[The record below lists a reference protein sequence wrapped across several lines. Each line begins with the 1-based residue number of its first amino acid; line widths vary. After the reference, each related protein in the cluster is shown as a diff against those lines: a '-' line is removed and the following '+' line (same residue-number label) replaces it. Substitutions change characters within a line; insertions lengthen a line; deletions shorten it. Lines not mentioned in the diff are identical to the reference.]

1 MVLIVL
7 FCARLKGIIFLIAIL
22 LWKLQQKQRAKNKT
36 KQQQP
41 SPPPKKKPKQ
51 ATLLEHKMH
60 WIKMVLTATLNE
72 SDVYD
77 YFEAVYFRQLEKNI
91 GWSDKN

>member
-41 SPPPKKKPKQ
+41 PPPEKKPKQ
-51 ATLLEHKMH
+51 ATLLEHKMY

>member
-22 LWKLQQKQRAKNKT
+22 YILLWKLQQKQRAKNKT
-36 KQQQP
+36 TTTTKP
-41 SPPPKKKPKQ
+41 TPPPEKKIPKQ

-77 YFEAVYFRQLEKNI
+77 YFEAV
-91 GWSDKN
+91 

>member
-41 SPPPKKKPKQ
+41 PPPEKKPKQ